1 MLTDTQTPATRHA
14 GHPGIATKT
23 AKAAWGGLLILGA
36 FPVIASIADLA
47 ADLRNRIPAD
57 HQSAFTALTGF
68 RPAAASAAQPGL
80 SGYIH
85 LLEIGYAVHELVF
98 GVLFLAIVAIP
109 LRRRQRWAWYASWA
123 VLAAD
128 LTYTLTFGLH
138 STTILRQS
146 LIADLATF
154 ALLTVIAPTP
164 CADGTETHQS
174 GSFPVAR
181 R

>member
-1 MLTDTQTPATRHA
+1 MLTITQTSATRPTS
-14 GHPGIATKT
+14 HPGIATKS
-23 AKAAWGGLLILGA
+23 AKAAWVGLLAVGA
-36 FPVIASIADLA
+36 FPVLASIADLA

-57 HQSAFTALTGF
+57 HQSAFTALAGL

-80 SGYIH
+80 TSYIH
-85 LLEIGYAVHELVF
+85 LLEIGYAVHEIVF
-98 GVLFLAIVAIP
+98 GVLFLTIVAIP

-146 LIADLATF
+146 LIADIATV
-154 ALLTVIAPTP
+154 ALLTVIGP
-164 CADGTETHQS
+164 HIL
-174 GSFPVAR
+174 R
-181 R
+181 RQH